1 MEEKDYFEIV
11 LNGFVSNR
19 KYLTDYFIREYK
31 EAEIKNYGF
40 AEFFNKCLN
49 VVSAIDKELK
59 KQYYSDKK
67 EIQEGLQAAIS
78 TNDKEDEK
86 AISEQLNE
94 LNNLKECNYSV
105 NLYQFT
111 KGKFT
116 GDLDCEDIKYIAL
129 SIGLA
134 IQDLQPESKPEPP
147 ETASKD
153 EKPEK
158 KPEYTKLIEAFETTS
173 KYHKI
178 MNLLADKE
186 YCEHNTFIWNKDKGI
201 LIFLLKFLHKRKYY
215 KDNRKLKNSEIVNI
229 ALNTFGISLSV
240 SYVKQYKEED
250 SPIKKLIPIEYTLF

>member
-1 MEEKDYFEIV
+1 MDYLEIV
-11 LNGFVSNR
+11 MQGFEYNHEYLD
-19 KYLTDYFIREYK
+19 KYFVRQFK
-31 EAEIKNYGF
+31 EAESKNYVFG
-40 AEFFNKCLN
+40 EFFKGCLK
-49 VVSAIDKELK
+49 VVAALDKNLK
-59 KQYYSDKK
+59 EQYYADKK
-67 EIQEGLQAAIS
+67 EFQENLKYAIS